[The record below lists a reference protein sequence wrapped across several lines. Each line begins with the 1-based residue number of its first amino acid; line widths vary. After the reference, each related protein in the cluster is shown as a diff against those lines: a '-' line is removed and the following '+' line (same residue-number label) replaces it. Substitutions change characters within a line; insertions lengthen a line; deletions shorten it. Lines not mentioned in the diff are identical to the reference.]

1 MCYGR
6 GQVTV
11 VSTGGNGS
19 PKRELS
25 RRSDTSRYSGV
36 ERTECRFEE
45 LRYCRIGKLLLVR
58 HGR

>member
-6 GQVTV
+6 GQAPV

-36 ERTECRFEE
+36 EPTESRFKE
-45 LRYCRIGKLLLVR
+45 LSYSRRGNLLLVN